1 MYLDFECACRCSELR
16 YQLFRKE
23 EDNADLQRALSACE
37 DTVAALTAKLEEVR
51 SGTVGANV
59 PDPDSSSPDTDP
71 IFNAEYLFTFL
82 LVKSSHKAQVGPLR
96 EHLLGLRLACIW
108 LVRARLSN

>member
-1 MYLDFECACRCSELR
+1 MWLEWACRCSELR

-51 SGTVGANV
+51 SGAVGGSV
-59 PDPDSSSPDTDP
+59 SDPDSLSPDPDP
-71 IFNAEYLFTFL
+71 LF
-82 LVKSSHKAQVGPLR
+82 
-96 EHLLGLRLACIW
+96 
-108 LVRARLSN
+108 